1 MGTAYA
7 LLIQEDVAQLH
18 AAEKAARDRSR
29 TDRVRLL
36 RFVKEGR
43 VPGIAQA
50 AAALGYS
57 AHRRALVAALL
68 RGRSGGLSGAAA
80 AARHGGTHHAGSVGE
95 LAGGDAGWP
104 HRRVA

>member
-43 VPGIAQA
+43 VPGIVQA

-57 AHRRALVAALL
+57 ARTAERWWRLYCEGGLAALVVRPASD
-68 RGRSGGLSGAAA
+68 G
-80 AARHGGTHHAGSVGE
+80 V
-95 LAGGDAGWP
+95 
-104 HRRVA
+104 